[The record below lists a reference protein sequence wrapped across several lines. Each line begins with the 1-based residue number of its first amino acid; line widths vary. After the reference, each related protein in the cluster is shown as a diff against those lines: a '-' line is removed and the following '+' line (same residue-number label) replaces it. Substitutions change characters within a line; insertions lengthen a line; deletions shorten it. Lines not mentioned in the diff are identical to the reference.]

1 VGLARALLVGRRPA
15 DDRLDADER
24 RPLLLAHG
32 LVDRH
37 LERGQVVG
45 VVDGL
50 HMPAVGLE
58 ALGDVLGVEA
68 QVGRTVERDVVVV
81 VDIDDPPEAELAGQR
96 GRLGGDPLHEVA
108 VGDDG
113 EDAVVLDLGPEVRAQ
128 EALGHRHP
136 DSVGEALA
144 EGARRDLHA
153 GSDVDAVALGVAG
166 RQRAPLAEVLQL
178 LERQV
183 VAAEVQHRVQEHR
196 AVAGGQDEAVAV
208 GPRRVGGVV
217 LHDAREEQVG
227 DGSHR
232 HRQPRVPGVG
242 CLDAV
247 HGQRADGVDAQAVDV
262 GGGHGA

>member
-24 RPLLLAHG
+24 RTLLLAHG

-37 LERGQVVG
+37 LQRGQVVG

-50 HMPAVGLE
+50 HVPAVGLE
-58 ALGDVLGVEA
+58 ALADVLAVEA
-68 QVGRTVERDVVVV
+68 QVGRAVERDVVVV
-81 VDIDDPPEAELAGQR
+81 VEVDDAPEAQLAGQR
-96 GRLGGDPLHEVA
+96 GGLGGDALHEVA
-108 VGDDG
+108 VGDDR
-113 EDAVVLDLGPEVRAQ
+113 EDAVVLDLGAEVRAQ

-136 DSVGEALA
+136 HAVGEALA
-144 EGARRDLHA
+144 QGTRGDLHA
-153 GSDVDAVALGVAG
+153 GRDVDAVALGVAG
-166 RQRAPLAEVLQL
+166 GQRAPLAEVLEL
-178 LERQV
+178 VERQV
-183 VAAEVQHRVQEHR
+183 VAAEVQHGVQEHR
-196 AVAGGQDEAVAV
+196 AVAGGEDEAVAV
-208 GPRRVGGVV
+208 GPRRVCGVV
-217 LHDAREEQVG
+217 LHDPREEQIG

-262 GGGHGA
+262 G